1 MREQEWSVKPPTL
14 GCARLTFFAKLES
27 SMKKNLIYAALA
39 IFLCLAFL
47 IIQHGWISALFTQ
60 MTENPDNLASKN
72 SVTVVGEEPQ
82 EQLDIEFDQL
92 SGKWTRLTTSVTL
105 RIHGISAAAEMQA
118 SNRAEKAARQ
128 QIIYFLNQVDSEKL
142 KEQIITSV
150 QQHKSNTKASD
161 ATKIAQT
168 IINSIEQSN
177 NAITL
182 ELSEQQRKGVVIVK
196 QIDSK
201 NHLATISLTII
212 HSQLPGT
219 ESGSNTDDQ
228 STNLASK
235 QPRAEIK
242 SRVSIKPLL

>member
-1 MREQEWSVKPPTL
+1 
-14 GCARLTFFAKLES
+14 
-27 SMKKNLIYAALA
+27 MKKNLIYTQLA

-47 IIQHGWISALFTQ
+47 IIEHDWISTLFTQ
-60 MTENPDNLASKN
+60 MTESPDNLAQKN
-72 SVTVVGEEPQ
+72 SVTIVGEEPQ
-82 EQLDIEFDQL
+82 EQLDIEFDEL

-105 RIHGISAAAEMQA
+105 RIHGISAAAEVGA
-118 SNRAEKAARQ
+118 TNRAEIAARQ
-128 QIIYFLNQVDSEKL
+128 QIVYFLNQVDSDKL
-142 KEQIITSV
+142 RKQIITSIR
-150 QQHKSNTKASD
+150 QHKFNTKKSD
-161 ATKIAQT
+161 AAKIAQT
-168 IINSIEQSN
+168 ITNSIEQSN

-182 ELSEQQRKGVVIVK
+182 ELSEQQRKGVVSVK

>member
-1 MREQEWSVKPPTL
+1 
-14 GCARLTFFAKLES
+14 
-27 SMKKNLIYAALA
+27 MKKNLIYTQLA

-47 IIQHGWISALFTQ
+47 IIEHDWISTLFTQ
-60 MTENPDNLASKN
+60 MTESPDNLAQKN
-72 SVTVVGEEPQ
+72 SVTIVGEEPQ
-82 EQLDIEFDQL
+82 EQLDIEFDEL

-105 RIHGISAAAEMQA
+105 RIHGISAAAEVGA
-118 SNRAEKAARQ
+118 TNRAEIAARQ
-128 QIIYFLNQVDSEKL
+128 QIVYFLNQVDSDKL
-142 KEQIITSV
+142 RKQIITSIR
-150 QQHKSNTKASD
+150 QHKFNTKKSD
-161 ATKIAQT
+161 AAKIAQT

-182 ELSEQQRKGVVIVK
+182 ELSEQQRKGVVSVK